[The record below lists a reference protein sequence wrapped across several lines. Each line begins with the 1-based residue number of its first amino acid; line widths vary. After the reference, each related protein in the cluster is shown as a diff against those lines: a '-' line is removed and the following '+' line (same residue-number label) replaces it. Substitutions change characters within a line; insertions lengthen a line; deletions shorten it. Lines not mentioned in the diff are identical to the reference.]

1 MLCTF
6 FVMLH
11 VFLVTLHVG
20 FIGIY
25 HVPRYSAVITVRYH
39 AEVDKLIIEVRLI
52 ELENYGV

>member
-1 MLCTF
+1 
-6 FVMLH
+6 MLH